1 MTLSELFKQKSFII
15 TAELP
20 PPKGTSIQ
28 KMTGIA
34 RSVRGM
40 VDGINITDNQRSI
53 MRMSALAFSHLIKDT
68 GNEPIMQICCR
79 DRNRIALQSDI
90 LGAAA
95 LNINNL
101 CIMTGDHTT
110 LGDHPEAKPV
120 FDIDSI
126 QLMLMV
132 RNMENGKTLSGKGL
146 VSKPSFSLGGVVNP
160 FAEPFDFQLIKLKK
174 KVQAGAEF
182 FQTQPFFD
190 LESILNF
197 LEAVEDI
204 KAKFLIGI
212 TPLKSFKTIQFLN
225 KNVLTKPIPES
236 ISERIA
242 KSNCQE
248 MEGIKIAAELIHE
261 IKNKAD
267 KIDGVHIMPI
277 GVEKLLPNL
286 LELISQ

>member
-1 MTLSELFKQKSFII
+1 MTLSELFNQKSFII

-28 KMTGIA
+28 KMTDVA
-34 RSVRGM
+34 RSITGM
-40 VDGINITDNQRSI
+40 VDGINVTDNQRSI

-95 LNINNL
+95 LNIKNL

-120 FDIDSI
+120 FDIDSV
-126 QLMLMV
+126 QLMLMI
-132 RNMENGKTLSGKGL
+132 RNMEKGKTFSGKDL
-146 VSKPSFSLGGVVNP
+146 ASKLSFSLGGVANP
-160 FAEPFDFQLIKLKK
+160 YAEPFDLQLIKLKK

-190 LESILNF
+190 LESILKF
-197 LEAVEDI
+197 LKAVEGVN
-204 KAKFLIGI
+204 AKFLIGI

-225 KNVLTKPIPES
+225 KNVLANPIPES

-242 KSNCQE
+242 KSNCPE

-261 IKNKAD
+261 VKNKTNI
-267 KIDGVHIMPI
+267 IDGIHIMPI
-277 GVEKLLPNL
+277 GVEKRLPHLLK
-286 LELISQ
+286 LISH